1 MGSHSLG
8 VPWLQ
13 AIFYGHLQQKLSP
26 CCHGL
31 TAIPM
36 TLGSTCWVTVLCHRD
51 CGACCC
57 LTGGKRGSH
66 PNIPGP
72 GAATLGRSWRQVSC
86 CSLCPPETSCF
97 RHTSGRKQEEGN
109 LVLLH
114 NCRVNQLKRGDSYVS
129 VSNTACALSSGELW
143 HKKEVKTQLRSSTS
157 SLFSCNNHIQNR
169 ELLLLFICGFGED
182 LLKWPKLQCLFPEFR
197 RVAWSGSTAHRMPL
211 RGAQQRSTYFMNYK
225 WPQAEKQ
232 LPVCLV
238 QPRGRNLQAKTATEI
253 KEAKEVFCCNLR
265 VSNFSERWRG

>member
-1 MGSHSLG
+1 MRSDNLVGSMLN
-8 VPWLQ
+8 
-13 AIFYGHLQQKLSP
+13 QQ
-26 CCHGL
+26 CFV
-31 TAIPM
+31 
-36 TLGSTCWVTVLCHRD
+36 VTVHC
-51 CGACCC
+51 A
-57 LTGGKRGSH
+57 TRGTYASKV
-66 PNIPGP
+66 NMCFYTWGQWLISVNEKERVVNNSGFTKIKE
-72 GAATLGRSWRQVSC
+72 AATLGRSWRRVSC
-86 CSLCPPETSCF
+86 CSLRPPETSCF
-97 RHTSGRKQEEGN
+97 RQTSGRKQEEGN

-169 ELLLLFICGFGED
+169 ELLLLFICGFGEV

-197 RVAWSGSTAHRMPL
+197 RVVWSGSTAHRMPL